1 MQAHDVP
8 THLQAEDRV
17 LLGLTFPQIVAA
29 MAVLGLAYGVWQ
41 RAAFLPEGHWRIAA
55 AVTFAILGLA
65 GIVVRPGGRALPALV
80 LDLLRFALTPKRY
93 GGGITGLLRPPVE
106 ETPTKAQG
114 QTKGKGK
121 AKAKRNKK
129 RRLRAGLPFRLL
141 SFTLAVSVVLASVA
155 PSAVVMAAAPPED
168 AQRLFIESW
177 TVRGNRAELSVR
189 AATSL
194 TVQVRAQT
202 EDGLEAF
209 RARDV
214 LYRGERQTYSVPLRE
229 SHRAIAISWN
239 DALGNAGLR
248 VLDRR
253 SFPFPIPPLE
263 TKDCTVSV
271 TEISWK
277 EGQVAG
283 RISGTCDSEA
293 EEVVEAVVLTDP
305 DDPTKSVEQRLLL
318 DATVEE
324 VTGSLRLAASGPE
337 TNASRQMDFVRDGE
351 MDFSIAVPLRS
362 GIYDASLR
370 ADLVSTHVIPLPAR
384 VDLTHH
390 EEGTWL
396 ANVPVIG
403 RFAGFFHTVTSTLS
417 AVWDPVYHTVS
428 THLSAFFGP
437 VTRTL
442 SATLQ
447 AAWDPVTETVGGW
460 VSATVGTW
468 LSTTVGSWLSTT
480 VGSWLSAT
488 VGSWLSATVG
498 SWLSATV
505 GSWLSATV
513 GSWLS
518 TTVGSWLSTTVG
530 TWLTGTVGTWLSTTV
545 GTIVSATVGTAVT
558 AVVGGFFTTVSHWVN
573 IILGWLNINVWVPE
587 EEASGYASDTAS
599 EYASDTATGYASGSA
614 TGYASGS
621 ATGYASGSATGYAS
635 DTATGYASGSATGYA
650 SGSATGYASGSA
662 TGYASGSATGY
673 ASGSATGYASG
684 SATGYASDTPTGYAS
699 GEATAYA
706 SDTATGYASGSA
718 TGYASTQV
726 TLPGRTE
733 QSTVSET
740 VTQPGQTQEQTVS
753 ETVEIPGRTA
763 EREVSEDVW
772 IEGIEVEQEV
782 EVEVVIPAYTSA
794 EVTETEP
801 LVREYRETASASFAF
816 LSDAPYEPLPDP
828 PEGSEVPSQAA
839 QYVLL
844 LEEEDDEDGD
854 GGDDDANPYR
864 EALDRFSGF
873 DLHPDEALM
882 LYSALYVAWLDS
894 LTISLEAREV
904 MEERAGGVVSETEY
918 SMEDIPG
925 EAVDTQ
931 ELFRELVGEELR

>member
-65 GIVVRPGGRALPALV
+65 GIVVRPGGRALPAVV

-93 GGGITGLLRPPVE
+93 GGEIAGLLQPPVVE
-106 ETPTKAQG
+106 SRPKP
-114 QTKGKGK
+114 
-121 AKAKRNKK
+121 KRNKK

-141 SFTLAVSVVLASVA
+141 SFTLAVSVVLA
-155 PSAVVMAAAPPED
+155 AAPPEG

-202 EDGLEAF
+202 EDGLESF

-253 SFPFPIPPLE
+253 SFPFPIAPLQ

-271 TEISWK
+271 TEIGWK

-283 RISGTCDSEA
+283 RISGTCESEA
-293 EEVVEAVVLTDP
+293 EEVIEAVVLTDP

-351 MDFSIAVPLRS
+351 MDFSIPVPLRS
-362 GIYDASLR
+362 GVYDASLR
-370 ADLVSTHVIPLPAR
+370 ADLLSTHVIPLPAR

-480 VGSWLSAT
+480 VGSWP
-488 VGSWLSATVG
+488 VGH
-498 SWLSATV
+498 
-505 GSWLSATV
+505 
-513 GSWLS
+513 
-518 TTVGSWLSTTVG
+518 
-530 TWLTGTVGTWLSTTV
+530 
-545 GTIVSATVGTAVT
+545 
-558 AVVGGFFTTVSHWVN
+558 GG
-573 IILGWLNINVWVPE
+573 
-587 EEASGYASDTAS
+587 
-599 EYASDTATGYASGSA
+599 
-614 TGYASGS
+614 
-621 ATGYASGSATGYAS
+621 
-635 DTATGYASGSATGYA
+635 
-650 SGSATGYASGSA
+650 
-662 TGYASGSATGY
+662 
-673 ASGSATGYASG
+673 
-684 SATGYASDTPTGYAS
+684 
-699 GEATAYA
+699 
-706 SDTATGYASGSA
+706 
-718 TGYASTQV
+718 
-726 TLPGRTE
+726 
-733 QSTVSET
+733 
-740 VTQPGQTQEQTVS
+740 
-753 ETVEIPGRTA
+753 
-763 EREVSEDVW
+763 
-772 IEGIEVEQEV
+772 
-782 EVEVVIPAYTSA
+782 
-794 EVTETEP
+794 
-801 LVREYRETASASFAF
+801 
-816 LSDAPYEPLPDP
+816 
-828 PEGSEVPSQAA
+828 
-839 QYVLL
+839 
-844 LEEEDDEDGD
+844 
-854 GGDDDANPYR
+854 
-864 EALDRFSGF
+864 
-873 DLHPDEALM
+873 
-882 LYSALYVAWLDS
+882 
-894 LTISLEAREV
+894 
-904 MEERAGGVVSETEY
+904 
-918 SMEDIPG
+918 
-925 EAVDTQ
+925 
-931 ELFRELVGEELR
+931 